1 MRRIS
6 LRSRIWAV
14 VTVVGLSLAID
25 TSLAVP
31 GDSKDARDVVKQ
43 GTMEL
48 GVVTGFWQATTAVG
62 HAGSAN
68 RSAALVLPRVGLV
81 VTNPLGAGWWEGN
94 VEVFLEPVF
103 GQFTQPFTA
112 QAAGGALVVKYNL
125 LSFGRWMPFW
135 DAGAGMLWTNLAP
148 RIPEESTP
156 FEFELETGPG
166 LSYFMTKTLT
176 VTMGVRFH
184 HISNAGIGDRNTGI
198 NAFLSYVG
206 LSVFLPR

>member
-31 GDSKDARDVVKQ
+31 GGSNDARDVVKQ
-43 GTMEL
+43 GTMEF
-48 GVVTGFWQATTAVG
+48 GVVSGFWQATTAVG
-62 HAGSAN
+62 HAQSAN

-81 VTNPLGAGWWEGN
+81 VTDPVGAAWWEGN

-103 GQFTQPFTA
+103 GQFTQPFIA

-166 LSYFMTKTLT
+166 LSYFVTSTAT
-176 VTMGVRFH
+176 VTIGVRFH
-184 HISNAGIGDRNTGI
+184 HISNAGIGNRNTGLNGVLPYI
-198 NAFLSYVG
+198 G

>member
-1 MRRIS
+1 VI
-6 LRSRIWAV
+6 
-14 VTVVGLSLAID
+14 GLLLGVDTCLAG
-25 TSLAVP
+25 P
-31 GDSKDARDVVKQ
+31 EGSKDARDVVKQ
-43 GTMEL
+43 GTMEF
-48 GVVTGFWQATTAVG
+48 GVVSGFWQATTAVG
-62 HAGSAN
+62 HAQSAN
-68 RSAALVLPRVGLV
+68 RSAALVLPRAGLV
-81 VTNPLGAGWWEGN
+81 VTDSLGSGWWEGN
-94 VEVFLEPVF
+94 VELLLEPLF

-135 DAGAGMLWTNLAP
+135 DGGAGMLWTNLAP

-166 LSYFMTKTLT
+166 LSYFLSKTAT

-184 HISNAGIGDRNTGI
+184 HISNGGIGNRNTGM
-198 NAFLSYVG
+198 NAVLPYIG